1 LTAALEIEGLVKRY
15 GGFTAVRG
23 LDLRVE
29 AGEIFGFLGPNGAGK
44 TTTLRMVLGLIP
56 PTSGR
61 IAVLGSTRLVACRDR
76 IGFLPEERGLYRRM
90 TPLQSVVFFAGLK
103 GVPASLARRRGREM
117 LEAQGLAEA
126 LNRPMKALSKGMSQK
141 VQLVCALV
149 HEPDL
154 VILDEPFSGL
164 DPVNQQG
171 LEALIRGLSERG
183 ATVIF
188 STHVMAHA
196 ERLCRRV
203 ALMARGAKVFDGTVA
218 EARAHVPQRVAFE
231 GALDADAI
239 RALPGVGAVVE
250 EASDQRRLIATLVP
264 GAEPQATL
272 KAAFQ
277 RDLAI
282 TQFRVEA
289 GNLHDAFIALTGAA
303 A

>member
-1 LTAALEIEGLVKRY
+1 LTTALEIEGVTKRY
-15 GGFTAVRG
+15 GDFAAVQG
-23 LDLRVE
+23 LDMRVE

-56 PTSGR
+56 PSAGR

-103 GVPASLARRRGREM
+103 GVPAAVARRRGRDM

-126 LNRPMKALSKGMSQK
+126 MNRPMKALSKGMAQK
-141 VQLVCALV
+141 VQLICALA
-149 HEPDL
+149 HEPEL

-171 LEALIRGLSERG
+171 LETLIRGLSQRG

-188 STHVMAHA
+188 STHA

-203 ALMARGAKVFDGTVA
+203 VLMARGAKVFDGTVV
-218 EARAHVPQRVAFE
+218 EARARVAQRLSFE
-231 GALDADAI
+231 GALDAEAV
-239 RALPGVGAVVE
+239 RALPGVAAVAE
-250 EASDQRRLIATLVP
+250 EPASAADARRLIATLSP
-264 GAEPQATL
+264 GAEPQAAL

-277 RDLAI
+277 RELDI
-282 TQFRVEA
+282 TQFRIEA
-289 GNLHDAFIALTGAA
+289 GSLHDAFIALTGGRP
-303 A
+303 